1 MKGFCAVA
9 GIEEIS
15 AQGYILTPGRYVG
28 IEEGDEESEPFG
40 EKMMRLSGELGG
52 MFEESRL
59 LEEEIRLRLGELGYA
74 V

>member
-1 MKGFCAVA
+1 M
-9 GIEEIS
+9 
-15 AQGYILTPGRYVG
+15 TPGRYVG
-28 IEEGDEESEPFG
+28 IEEGDEESEPFE